1 MFEVATLDLV
11 EIVKRPLY
19 LVGVKQ
25 NRMGQ
30 FEVAVKDWRAS
41 EAQEQPERARIRN
54 AQVWEAQLKQVSI
67 LDVITLP
74 MSLHRTGDEA
84 SLSLRKPF
92 EFFRVRSK

>member
-11 EIVKRPLY
+11 EIVKGPLY

-41 EAQEQPERARIRN
+41 EAQEQPERAGIRN
-54 AQVWEAQLKQVSI
+54 AQAW
-67 LDVITLP
+67 
-74 MSLHRTGDEA
+74 
-84 SLSLRKPF
+84 
-92 EFFRVRSK
+92 